1 MASLLIIGGLGLLGA
16 YAVPTLI
23 GFGSTGIVAGSIAA
37 GIQSA
42 IGNVAAGSIFAT
54 LTSWGMTGTFTL
66 LGKIGLSSIVVG
78 IASKLNLM
86 GFINPP
92 KTDSSPSTE
101 DTASK
106 INLKDVT
113 NKVIDIGKM
122 GLSSVTG
129 VVAKLFNKQKKNKAL
144 NAFRLWF

>member
-86 GFINPP
+86 QNYFINR
-92 KTDSSPSTE
+92 K
-101 DTASK
+101 K
-106 INLKDVT
+106 I
-113 NKVIDIGKM
+113 
-122 GLSSVTG
+122 
-129 VVAKLFNKQKKNKAL
+129 KL
-144 NAFRLWF
+144 